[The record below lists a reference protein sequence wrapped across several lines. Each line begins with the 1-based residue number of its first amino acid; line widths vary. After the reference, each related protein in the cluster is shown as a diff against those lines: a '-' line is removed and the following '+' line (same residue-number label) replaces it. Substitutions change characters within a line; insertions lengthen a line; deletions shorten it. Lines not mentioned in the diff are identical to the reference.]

1 MTDRD
6 TSNDRFDEE
15 LMGMAADLRHDV
27 QPSRDLWPGIA
38 AEIQAPAKTGF
49 QWHSMLAQAAAVVL
63 LIGGSSGLTWLAVKD
78 DRTSVSPVAASNPV
92 PLTAVPASFGDRYS
106 LGPDFID
113 ARRDLEGRLQQELER
128 LSPEARAD
136 VEASLQTIRSAIAD
150 INTALAAEPD
160 NQLLQR
166 LLLSSYREELA
177 FMQKVNGITTT
188 VMRRNDI

>member
-1 MTDRD
+1 MTDRG
-6 TSNDRFDEE
+6 TNNDRFDDE
-15 LMGMAADLRHDV
+15 LMDMAGDLRHDV

-38 AEIQAPAKTGF
+38 LEIQSPAKVGF

-78 DRTSVSPVAASNPV
+78 DGTGVSPVAVPNPV

-113 ARRDLEGRLQQELER
+113 ARRDLEGRLQQELAR
-128 LSPEARAD
+128 LSPESRAD

-160 NQLLQR
+160 NHLLQR

-177 FMQKVNGITTT
+177 FMQNVNGITTT

>member
-1 MTDRD
+1 MD
-6 TSNDRFDEE
+6 
-15 LMGMAADLRHDV
+15 MAADLRRDV

-38 AEIQAPAKTGF
+38 AEIQAPAETGF
-49 QWHSMLAQAAAVVL
+49 QWRSMLAQAAAVVL

-78 DRTSVSPVAASNPV
+78 DSTNVSPVTASNV
-92 PLTAVPASFGDRYS
+92 APLAAVPASFGDRYS

-113 ARRDLEGRLQQELER
+113 ARRDLEGRLQQELAR
-128 LSPEARAD
+128 LSPETRTD
-136 VEASLQTIRSAIAD
+136 VESSLQTIRSAIAD

-160 NQLLQR
+160 NPLLQE

-177 FMQKVNGITTT
+177 VMQQINGITTT